1 VFNSVFWLFAP
12 TNTFLIRTQQEITGK
27 KSNCRYNYRQ
37 LNIFWRFDM
46 CEACGCSEAKEANT
60 DQTFEEKVKDTIES
74 IRGALQSH
82 GGDVELVGIDDD
94 NTVKVRLQ
102 GACQG
107 CPGAAMTMKQ
117 GIERILKEKVPEVK
131 EVIAVD

>member
-1 VFNSVFWLFAP
+1 
-12 TNTFLIRTQQEITGK
+12 
-27 KSNCRYNYRQ
+27 
-37 LNIFWRFDM
+37 M
-46 CEACGCSEAKEANT
+46 CEGCGCSETEA
-60 DQTFEEKVKDTIES
+60 EKTLNEQVQEILDAV
-74 IRGALQSH
+74 RGSLQSH

-107 CPGAAMTMKQ
+107 CPGAAMTMKN
-117 GIERILKEKVPEVK
+117 GIEKILKEKVPAVK

>member
-1 VFNSVFWLFAP
+1 
-12 TNTFLIRTQQEITGK
+12 
-27 KSNCRYNYRQ
+27 
-37 LNIFWRFDM
+37 M
-46 CEACGCSEAKEANT
+46 CEQCGCGEVKEANA
-60 DQTFEEKVKDTIES
+60 DQTFEQKVKETIEDL
-74 IRGALQSH
+74 RGALQSH

-131 EVIAVD
+131 EVVAVN